1 MRATCPLHITGF
13 FAIHKGDN
21 KKTEDSLESVGC
33 GVVVDDKAV
42 TDVELGLGSIY
53 INEEIESAP
62 TTKSVVESLTEI
74 QVDVKTHVEV
84 PMSCGF
90 GTSGAGAFSTALA
103 LNELLSLRLTYDD
116 LCRVATRAEIKNR
129 TGVGDVIAQSLGGV
143 VIRGLTRV
151 DKIPTGAQHM
161 SYVIFGPLS
170 TSEILKDA
178 DLMKTISSCGNE
190 CLKMLLKRP
199 VFEEFMKLSR
209 EFAFNT
215 GLMSNK
221 VKDAIESV
229 EASGGLASMVMLG
242 DAIFAVDSSEALHEF
257 GEVRDTI
264 INNCG
269 AHLVL

>member
-21 KKTEDSLESVGC
+21 GKTKGVCESVGC

-42 TDVELGLGSIY
+42 TDVELGSGNIY

-62 TTKSVVESLTEI
+62 TTKSVVESLTNVR
-74 QVDVKTHVEV
+74 VDVKTRVGV

-103 LNELLSLRLTYDD
+103 LNELLSLGLTYGD
-116 LCRVATRAEIKNR
+116 LCNVATRAEIKNK
-129 TGVGDVIAQSLGGV
+129 TGVGDVIAQSIGGV
-143 VIRGLTRV
+143 VIRGLTHV
-151 DKIPTGAQHM
+151 DKIPIGAQDI

-170 TSEILKDA
+170 TSEILKDV
-178 DLMKTISSCGNE
+178 DLMKIVGSCGNK
-190 CLKMLLKRP
+190 CLKTLLKRP

-215 GLMSNK
+215 GLMSDK
-221 VKDAIESV
+221 VKDAVEAV

-242 DAIFAVDSSEALHEF
+242 DAIFALDSSEVLREF
-257 GEVRDTI
+257 GEVRDTR

-269 AHLVL
+269 ANLIL